1 MHPAETQ
8 PTAEAGAALTFFD
21 RACSRAAKTSVPPH
35 IRHRNGSGETET
47 RGRRPV
53 FVTPLMVL
61 CVFVLVLAQLLRV
74 RQVQDKCS
82 SHRLEDW
89 LLRV

>member
-1 MHPAETQ
+1 M
-8 PTAEAGAALTFFD
+8 
-21 RACSRAAKTSVPPH
+21 
-35 IRHRNGSGETET
+35 
-47 RGRRPV
+47 
-53 FVTPLMVL
+53 TPLMVL